1 MDLMI
6 FLIVPGEPVAQ
17 GRARITTI
25 GRHPRVFDPKKSAEY
40 KSYVRHL
47 ANTIKGR
54 PLEGPLVMKCDFY
67 KGVPKSWSEKKRQQA
82 LAGLIKPIGRPDCS
96 NYLKGVE
103 DALNGIAYLDDS
115 QIVLVHVTKQYS
127 LEPRAEIRIW
137 NDNDELN
144 DKYINGRDDG

>member
-1 MDLMI
+1 MI

-17 GRARITTI
+17 GRPRITTI

-47 ANTIKGR
+47 ANKIKGR

-115 QIVLVHVTKQYS
+115 QIVLVHVTKKYS

>member
-1 MDLMI
+1 MI

-47 ANTIKGR
+47 ANKIKGR

-103 DALNGIAYLDDS
+103 DALNGIAYIDDS
-115 QIVLVHVTKQYS
+115 QLVLVHVTKQYS

>member
-1 MDLMI
+1 
-6 FLIVPGEPVAQ
+6 
-17 GRARITTI
+17 
-25 GRHPRVFDPKKSAEY
+25 
-40 KSYVRHL
+40 
-47 ANTIKGR
+47 
-54 PLEGPLVMKCDFY
+54 MKCDFY

-137 NDNDELN
+137 NDNDDLN

>member
-47 ANTIKGR
+47 ANKIKGR

-115 QIVLVHVTKQYS
+115 QLVLVHVTKQYS

-137 NDNDELN
+137 QDDDELN